1 MFREISYIT
10 LILSAATFGTEI
22 SKYMIVLNNLIF
34 TSSIQ
39 NHSFQIEPWKSSIGR
54 KIYYSGNVHLSDS
67 FKANY
72 TDFWGKKKKSNIVI
86 ASAVIEIAASLVILR
101 YIEKIPKL
109 RMKILMLVILTPL
122 ITAIV
127 LRSKYNFFM
136 PLEHKRFS
144 KLSVDYQISPF
155 FFVII

>member
-1 MFREISYIT
+1 MQVMYIYSIRLKRIILIS
-10 LILSAATFGTEI
+10 G
-22 SKYMIVLNNLIF
+22 
-34 TSSIQ
+34 
-39 NHSFQIEPWKSSIGR
+39 G
-54 KIYYSGNVHLSDS
+54 
-67 FKANY
+67 
-72 TDFWGKKKKSNIVI
+72 KKKSNTVI

-144 KLSVDYQISPF
+144 KLSVDYQVSLSLF
-155 FFVII
+155 FLL